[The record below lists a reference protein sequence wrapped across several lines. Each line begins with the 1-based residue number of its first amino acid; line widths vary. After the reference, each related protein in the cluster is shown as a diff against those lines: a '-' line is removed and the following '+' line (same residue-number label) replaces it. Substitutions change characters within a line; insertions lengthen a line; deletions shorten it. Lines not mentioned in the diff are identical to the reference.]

1 MRVNGAPEP
10 RNVPLV
16 SCHWLAQEE
25 EATMS
30 WYLLLF
36 FFIPSLSPFP
46 EFDDDT
52 ALGEGLLLLEQL
64 EREVEEETAC
74 TGHLL
79 LFLFCSG
86 GASGEG

>member
-16 SCHWLAQEE
+16 LLILQEE
-25 EATMS
+25 EATMF

-64 EREVEEETAC
+64 EMEVEEETAC

-79 LFLFCSG
+79 LFLCSG

>member
-1 MRVNGAPEP
+1 MRFHGAPEP

-16 SCHWLAQEE
+16 FLILQEE
-25 EATMS
+25 EATTF
-30 WYLLLF
+30 WYLLLFF

-86 GASGEG
+86 GGASGEG

>member
-1 MRVNGAPEP
+1 MA
-10 RNVPLV
+10 
-16 SCHWLAQEE
+16 
-25 EATMS
+25 
-30 WYLLLF
+30 WYLLLFF

-74 TGHLL
+74 TRHLL
-79 LFLFCSG
+79 LFGLFCSSG
-86 GASGEG
+86 GASGEGQEEASCLLLC

>member
-16 SCHWLAQEE
+16 LLVAQEE
-25 EATMS
+25 EATMA
-30 WYLLLF
+30 WYLLLFF

-46 EFDDDT
+46 CCVDDT

-79 LFLFCSG
+79 LFLYSG